1 MIGAK
6 VVRHARSVIFQ
17 IAGLAVLWEK
27 SELILRG
34 GSYRLS
40 WNGLRV
46 NMRLEDAHE

>member
-34 GSYRLS
+34 GQLPVIME
-40 WNGLRV
+40 RV
-46 NMRLEDAHE
+46 EG